1 MDSDKAL
8 KVLQDRRR
16 IVNELRTRL
25 SDAECAID
33 NAFQTYCDSLEDVVK
48 SLLPGLTW
56 ARPLGN
62 KHNTCLRAKVSDG
75 PLKTIILN
83 VLERSYSRRVR
94 IGNVYVQFI
103 NEFNFRPLSKNS
115 VVEIEVPVDFL
126 KGLGIQIIRQPN
138 QEQRKLMKMIK
149 KSGIDS
155 DGLEK
160 LLQQRK
166 RT

>member
-33 NAFQTYCDSLEDVVK
+33 NALQTYCNSVEDVVK

-62 KHNTCLRAKVSDG
+62 KHNTCLRAEVSDG
-75 PLKTIILN
+75 PLKIIILN
-83 VLERSYSRRVR
+83 VLERSYSRRVL
-94 IGNVYVQFI
+94 IGKVYVQLI
-103 NEFNFRPLSKNS
+103 NEFSFSLSKNS
-115 VVEIEVPVDFL
+115 VVGIEVPVDFL
-126 KGLGIQIIRQPN
+126 KQLGIQIIRQPN
-138 QEQRKLMKMIK
+138 QERRKLMKMIK